1 VSVGLVYLVYLLA
14 SVCFIFGL
22 KQLSSP
28 KTAPRGN
35 MTGALGMALA
45 TIVTLITWKQ
55 TQGDV
60 SATVRET
67 GNLVG
72 IFIAMGAGAFVG
84 AFAAKK
90 IEMTNMPQLVA
101 IFNGLGGL
109 ASAFVAL
116 GEITHLTAKETPS
129 TPVIGAVAA
138 IGVLIGGLT
147 FTGSVIAFG
156 KLQGLSWAPGR
167 PITFPLQKVLNAGL
181 LLLAALFVILFATHL
196 DASGWVWALF
206 VVAMGLGIMAVI
218 PIGGADMP
226 VVIALLNSYSG
237 IAGAAAGYAVGNP
250 VLMVAGALV
259 GASGIILTM
268 IMCKA
273 MNRSLANVLFGAF
286 GTGDEGGPN
295 VPEGTEKASVRN
307 YTTEDGAILLANAQ
321 SVIVIP
327 GYGLAVAQAQHN
339 VRELCDLLEERGVD
353 IKYAVHPVAGRMPGH
368 MNVLL
373 AEANVPY
380 EQLMDMDEVNP
391 YFESADVA
399 LVIGANDVVNPEAR
413 YNKDSPIYGM
423 PILDA
428 DKATNVIILKRSLGV
443 GFAGTGNPLFFE
455 DKTMMLFGDAKDT
468 VVSLVG
474 EVKNS

>member
-1 VSVGLVYLVYLLA
+1 MNAGLVNVVYLLA

-22 KQLSSP
+22 KQLTSP

-35 MTGALGMALA
+35 WTGALGMALA
-45 TIVTLITWKQ
+45 TVITLFTWTRTSEGITF
-55 TQGDV
+55 
-60 SATVRET
+60 TVRDVENLL
-67 GNLVG
+67 GILLAIGAGGLVG
-72 IFIAMGAGAFVG
+72 AWL
-84 AFAAKK
+84 AKK
-90 IEMTNMPQLVA
+90 IQMTDMPQLVA

-109 ASAFVAL
+109 ASALVAL
-116 GEITHLTAKETPS
+116 GEIAHRDPS
-129 TPVIGAVAA
+129 GSITGAVAA
-138 IGVLIGGLT
+138 LGVLIGGLT

-167 PITFPLQKVLNAGL
+167 PVTFPLQKVVNAGL
-181 LLLAALFVILFATHL
+181 LLLAVVFIVLYANNLSTSI
-196 DASGWVWALF
+196 WVVLLLI
-206 VVAMGLGIMAVI
+206 VAMGLGIMAVI

-250 VLMVAGALV
+250 VLLVAGALV

-268 IMCKA
+268 IMCRA
-273 MNRSLANVLFGAF
+273 MNRSLANVLFSAF
-286 GTGDEGGPN
+286 GTGDSGPSTPGAGGG
-295 VPEGTEKASVRN
+295 EQRTVRN
-307 YTTEDGAILLANAQ
+307 YTAEDGAILLSNAR

-339 VRELCDLLEERGVD
+339 VRELCDLLSERGVD
-353 IKYAVHPVAGRMPGH
+353 IKYGVHPVAGRMPGH

-380 EQLMDMDEVNP
+380 DQLMDMDQVNP

-399 LVIGANDVVNPEAR
+399 LVVGANDVVNPIAR
-413 YNKDSPIYGM
+413 FDESCEIYGM

-443 GFAGTGNPLFFE
+443 GFAGTQNPLFFE

-468 VVSLVG
+468 VVKLVS
-474 EVKNS
+474 EVKGM